1 MSTDPTLSEMKA
13 ALAGALPPS
22 LRYEGWEQDC
32 LIAAYYFAA
41 HHYQGQGSNLY
52 AAICEIDYNP
62 KCLELED
69 EPSSVQECY
78 EILRQD
84 FAPDSKGM

>member
-1 MSTDPTLSEMKA
+1 MSKDATLSEMKE
-13 ALAGALPPS
+13 ALAGALSPS
-22 LRYEGWEQDC
+22 LRWEGWEQDC

-41 HHYQGQGSNLY
+41 HYYQGQGSNLY
-52 AAICEIDYNP
+52 SAICEIRYNP

-69 EPSSVQECY
+69 ESSSVQELY

-84 FAPDSKGM
+84 FAPDSIGM